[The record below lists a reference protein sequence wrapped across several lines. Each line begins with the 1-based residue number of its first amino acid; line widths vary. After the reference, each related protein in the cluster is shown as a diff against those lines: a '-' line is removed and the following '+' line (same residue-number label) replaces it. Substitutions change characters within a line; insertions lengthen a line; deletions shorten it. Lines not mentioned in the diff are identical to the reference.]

1 MVTNKS
7 RADGHLGCFEISRS
21 LEIVK
26 ILTFD
31 MEQVLPKQTE
41 QNQFFTIP
49 RFPSLSFDFP
59 QDFHGEHPHTM
70 VIPDRE
76 NVV

>member
-1 MVTNKS
+1 
-7 RADGHLGCFEISRS
+7 
-21 LEIVK
+21 
-26 ILTFD
+26 